1 MHLKSSDWYAH
12 HHEVDSNYDNVILHV
27 VWEDDIS
34 VFRKDGTQVPTLE
47 LKNHISPATK
57 KCFCVPMKIAHHQNF
72 HQENPLNATGE
83 GIPTATAAERG
94 SPFT

>member
-1 MHLKSSDWYAH
+1 
-12 HHEVDSNYDNVILHV
+12 
-27 VWEDDIS
+27 
-34 VFRKDGTQVPTLE
+34 
-47 LKNHISPATK
+47 
-57 KCFCVPMKIAHHQNF
+57 MKIAHHQNF